1 MNVQRR
7 GGRWGERFLT
17 LTAPHVPGDTVT
29 ERILRVLN
37 AWKFFIRKF
46 QVWQRERKLKSV
58 EWLRVFEWTPG
69 EDDGS
74 GHPHL
79 HIWIFSQYL
88 DRELLLE
95 WWLAAL
101 HREGCTTD
109 TAIIDIRS
117 VNDPHAISSELI
129 KYLTKDIDA
138 QGDKISPDLYAEVYS
153 ALDGRRAL
161 QASRG
166 FMRLAERQPP
176 ACECGEHIPPLVR
189 RKMKERAE
197 L

>member
-1 MNVQRR
+1 
-7 GGRWGERFLT
+7 
-17 LTAPHVPGDTVT
+17 VPGDTVT
-29 ERILRVLN
+29 ARILRVLN
-37 AWKFFIRKF
+37 AWKHFVRMF
-46 QVWQRERKLKSV
+46 QKWQREKKLKSV

-69 EDDGS
+69 EDDGR

-88 DRELLLE
+88 EQGLLSE

-101 HREGCTTD
+101 HREGCSTNI
-109 TAIIDIRS
+109 AIVDIRS
-117 VNDPHAISSELI
+117 VNDPQAISSELI

-138 QGDKISPDLYAEVYS
+138 QGDKISPELYAEVYS

-166 FMRLAERQPP
+166 FMRLAERQLP
-176 ACECGEHIPPLVR
+176 ACECGEDIPPLVR
-189 RKMKERAE
+189 RKKKESVE
-197 L
+197 S